1 MTIIS
6 IAKVAKVANQYSYV
20 KIVVRNIKI
29 TLDYGDIKKN
39 AILFVMNN
47 NLITT
52 PMNLLIKN

>member
-1 MTIIS
+1 MSAI
-6 IAKVAKVANQYSYV
+6 AKVANQYSYV

-39 AILFVMNN
+39 AILFVMKN

-52 PMNLLIKN
+52 LMNVLIKN